1 MGSAERANPTELG
14 AAAGALAGGAEAN
27 ARAGVIA
34 VNSRYTTP
42 TLAVTRLAQCTEM

>member
-27 ARAGVIA
+27 ARRRDLTH
-34 VNSRYTTP
+34 SR
-42 TLAVTRLAQCTEM
+42 RLAQCTEM